1 MFILCGYALLNV
13 LPGYPLVLLD
23 FFHGIH
29 HVRGGC
35 TATDVPLLGRVISNH
50 IFILFF
56 HDHASYV
63 RLDRSHGLQL
73 GCLLLQ
79 LEKLKEI
86 SLETLLLKTRA
97 ERILLARDDVKT

>member
-1 MFILCGYALLNV
+1 MFVLCGNALFNI
-13 LPGYPLVLLD
+13 LPGYLLVLLY

-29 HVRGGC
+29 HVLRLSSSN
-35 TATDVPLLGRVISNH
+35 VPLLGWVILYH

-56 HDHASYV
+56 HDYASYV
-63 RLDRSHGLQL
+63 RFDRSNGLQL
-73 GCLLLQ
+73 CCFLLQ

-97 ERILLARDDVKT
+97 ERVLLTWDDVKT